1 MKELIF
7 VSIVRPIVF
16 ERKRTITDVTPE
28 NLWPGRITISTQYQ
42 LKRFITPSYLIDSF
56 CNIKRNCNKTGRW
69 RTTMGSVRR
78 FSNGR
83 KISDGVG
90 KLSQGTSLKLAK
102 Q

>member
-42 LKRFITPSYLIDSF
+42 LKRFITPSYLLSTRF
-56 CNIKRNCNKTGRW
+56 VIKNVTATKQVAGGQPWEVSEESATEE
-69 RTTMGSVRR
+69 TLAMG
-78 FSNGR
+78 
-83 KISDGVG
+83 
-90 KLSQGTSLKLAK
+90 
-102 Q
+102 